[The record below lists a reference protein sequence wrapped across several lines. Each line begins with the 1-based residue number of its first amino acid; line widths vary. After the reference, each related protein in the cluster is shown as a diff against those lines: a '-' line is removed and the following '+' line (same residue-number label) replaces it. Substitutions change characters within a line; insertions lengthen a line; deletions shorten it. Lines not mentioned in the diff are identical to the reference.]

1 MEGKGQRVRGQVK
14 GVSRSNELG
23 QVAEDPFQGILRERL
38 KSKFYSGS
46 LEAVDQGFRDGGGV
60 GQCRG
65 KADAGTRM
73 SRYGLGALEDC
84 GSWVSETEH
93 SALACLDMG
102 PRAKEKG

>member
-46 LEAVDQGFRDGGGV
+46 
-60 GQCRG
+60 
-65 KADAGTRM
+65 
-73 SRYGLGALEDC
+73 
-84 GSWVSETEH
+84 
-93 SALACLDMG
+93 
-102 PRAKEKG
+102 